1 MRADMQEDKKIR
13 SSKGY
18 TKRQMHMMGPDQKA
32 YYDDLAEAAGL
43 ETIAPVIVKLRDESV
58 QRLFHD
64 LINFREDRYRIVDSE
79 TFIKVS

>member
-1 MRADMQEDKKIR
+1 MRANMEQDMESRK
-13 SSKGY
+13 SKGY

-32 YYDDLAEAAGL
+32 YYDDLAGAAEL
-43 ETIAPVIVKLRDESV
+43 ESIPTVIVKLRDASV
-58 QRLFHD
+58 QRLFDD